1 MPTALGSQ
9 RLCSCPWQTQTQTG
23 LLQALGLST
32 TSCGPLAHRRL
43 PSPVP
48 WGKQRPCWGLG
59 QTLWS
64 SSATY
69 GQTWGVDFEQLGRK
83 EAEGLLSPEAQVPWE
98 GLIRAQEV
106 QLGGRLM
113 LPRWARREV
122 PGGQAGGQ
130 LRGKRAAQEPP
141 SSQRALLCLPPH
153 APPPPATDP

>member
-153 APPPPATDP
+153 APPPATDP

>member
-106 QLGGRLM
+106 ELGGRLM
-113 LPRWARREV
+113 LPRWAHREV
-122 PGGQAGGQ
+122 PGGQAGRQ

-141 SSQRALLCLPPH
+141 SSQRALLCLPTPR
-153 APPPPATDP
+153 PPPLATDP